1 MPLQLDTPIPEK
13 TLEEFAGF
21 YITLIPGAI
30 QGQQEVYI
38 RFAQIDAEGGMSQ
51 DEARCVK
58 LTGVHLQEFLQ
69 QFGFNAASVW
79 NFLVERG
86 YREGVVL

>member
-1 MPLQLDTPIPEK
+1 MPLQLTDPIPAK

-38 RFAQIDAEGGMSQ
+38 RFAQLDGRGGSSQ
-51 DEARCVK
+51 DEQRCVK
-58 LTGVHLQEFLQ
+58 LTGVHFQEFLQ
-69 QFGFNAASVW
+69 QFGFNAQAVW
-79 NFLVERG
+79 EFLIERG
-86 YREGVVL
+86 YKAGAVV